1 MNITIGAA
9 LLGCGV
15 LLFWGTMV
23 GTRLAQPPFWTSDT
37 IVMCFITPLA
47 LLAVALGTG
56 ILVYAATHAGLRAM
70 SSGDFEGLAVVLA
83 VCIALGWAVARWSRR
98 APRKAAAEVIPVQ
111 QPETPEPP
119 HPLPT
124 IGAQRRAA

>member
-9 LLGCGV
+9 LLGGGV
-15 LLFWGTMV
+15 LLFWVTIV
-23 GTRLAQPPFWTSDT
+23 GTRLARPPFWTSDT

-70 SSGDFEGLAVVLA
+70 SYGDLEGFAIVLA

-98 APRKAAAEVIPVQ
+98 APRKTAAEVIPLQ

-119 HPLPT
+119 RPAPLLGRP
-124 IGAQRRAA
+124 RKAA